1 MNKLSFS
8 QIKQIIEFCQGL
20 HSEPDWREVVE
31 NLANGESDF
40 EVDNVRFIS
49 TDEID
54 KIQCD
59 EMESDLYILGCFN
72 TWALSDAT
80 GIESDVFDA
89 MKKSEAHEAIGKLV
103 VSMGKLSDLQ
113 QVYYSTDGY
122 GNHFNSYDGG
132 EEELRVNGIMY
143 HVFDNH

>member
-8 QIKQIIEFCQGL
+8 QVKQVIEFCQGL
-20 HSEPDWREVVE
+20 HSEPDWRKVVE
-31 NLANGESDF
+31 NLISGEYDF

-54 KIQCD
+54 KIQCA
-59 EMESDLYILGCFN
+59 EMESDLYILGCFKAY
-72 TWALSDAT
+72 ALSDAT
-80 GIESDVFDA
+80 GIDSEVFEA
-89 MKKSEAHEAIGKLV
+89 MQKAEAYEAIGKLV

-113 QVYYSTDGY
+113 QFYCSSDGY

-132 EEELRVNGIMY
+132 EEELKINGVVY